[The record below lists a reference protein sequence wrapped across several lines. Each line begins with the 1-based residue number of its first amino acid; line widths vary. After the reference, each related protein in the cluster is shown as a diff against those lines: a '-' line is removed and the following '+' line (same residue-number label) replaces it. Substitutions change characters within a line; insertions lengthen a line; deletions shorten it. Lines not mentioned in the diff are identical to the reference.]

1 MIVTPIKS
9 WLCELVL
16 CLVLGNIAG
25 LLNDLQ
31 QPPGHGFYQE
41 PQGARSKICL
51 YYRPHEI
58 SFHLLNIGPIKL
70 ICSAVLPALEWA
82 IYWRLRCDNWG
93 GCNLHK
99 YTSHILW
106 PFFNWNNIIE
116 WLHYCKSVVSFCTI
130 QSQGSLHWLLW
141 CTYSIVSYDIV
152 SKKNS
157 NKC

>member
-70 ICSAVLPALEWA
+70 IFSAVLPALEWA

-130 QSQGSLHWLLW
+130 PSQGSLHWLLW